1 MKKTQ
6 YISIFVLTLIIVC
19 IIEYIERTLNIQY
32 PNNELK
38 EYEYSPLVLI
48 IFTGIIA
55 PIIEEFMF
63 RYPIKKG
70 NLIYPSLI
78 ISSIIVFVTSKSF
91 YISISYLILNII
103 TFFLYYLKNNKTIPL
118 YLIFPYYLL
127 FIIIHFENYN
137 IEELFSLSYGAI
149 LLLLSSQIVLSTAL
163 TYIRIK
169 SNRFFPVILFHSMY
183 NLSIITLP
191 LIDI

>member
-78 ISSIIVFVTSKSF
+78 ISSIIIFVTSKSF

-183 NLSIITLP
+183 NLSIITLS

>member
-183 NLSIITLP
+183 NLSIITLS

>member
-38 EYEYSPLVLI
+38 EYEYSPLILI

-137 IEELFSLSYGAI
+137 IEELFSLSYGSI

-183 NLSIITLP
+183 NLSIITLS

>member
-78 ISSIIVFVTSKSF
+78 ISSIIIFVTSKSF

-137 IEELFSLSYGAI
+137 IEELFSLSYGSI

-183 NLSIITLP
+183 NLSIITLS

>member
-137 IEELFSLSYGAI
+137 IEELFSLSYGSI

-183 NLSIITLP
+183 NLSIITLS

>member
-78 ISSIIVFVTSKSF
+78 ISSIIIFVTSKSF

-149 LLLLSSQIVLSTAL
+149 LLLLSSQIVLSTTL

-183 NLSIITLP
+183 NLSIITLS

>member
-78 ISSIIVFVTSKSF
+78 ISSIIIFVTSKSF

-103 TFFLYYLKNNKTIPL
+103 TFFLYYLKNNKSIPL

-137 IEELFSLSYGAI
+137 IEELFSLSYGSI

-183 NLSIITLP
+183 NLSIITLS